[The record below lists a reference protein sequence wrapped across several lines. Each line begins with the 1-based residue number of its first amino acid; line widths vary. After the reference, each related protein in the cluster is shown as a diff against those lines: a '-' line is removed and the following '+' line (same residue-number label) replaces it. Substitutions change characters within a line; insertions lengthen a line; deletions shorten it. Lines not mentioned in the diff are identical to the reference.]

1 MKKHGLYQNVKEFF
15 SPLIWLSTWG
25 WATIYRALT
34 WELALL
40 FPVNL
45 GKDELVLISL
55 LQRVNVL
62 EKWQALWS
70 RVIYPR
76 WAGSKLPLMYISDL
90 IVLESPGILSGE
102 IFSNNTMWGRTLAK
116 SSVFIAFTLQLAQD
130 PTAIFIVWVTQT
142 LTDFVQEQ
150 FV

>member
-1 MKKHGLYQNVKEFF
+1 MACIKMSKSFF

-25 WATIYRALT
+25 WSTIYKALT

-40 FPVNL
+40 FPVYL
-45 GKDELVLISL
+45 GKDELVLISS

-62 EKWQALWS
+62 EKWRALWS
-70 RVIYPR
+70 RVIYW

-90 IVLESPGILSGE
+90 IVLVSPGILSRE
-102 IFSNNTMWGRTLAK
+102 IFSNTMWGRTLTK